1 MEPTET
7 MRTIV
12 DQYEDYNY
20 KVSLS
25 LTSYMLCI
33 DQEFLGNMIGI
44 FFFYQFLYLNINDC
58 CHSINN
64 RTRVHR

>member
-25 LTSYMLCI
+25 LTSHMLCI
-33 DQEFLGNMIGI
+33 DQEFFGNMIGI
-44 FFFYQFLYLNINDC
+44 FFFIN
-58 CHSINN
+58 SYI
-64 RTRVHR
+64 

>member
-33 DQEFLGNMIGI
+33 DQEFFGNMIGI
-44 FFFYQFLYLNINDC
+44 FFL
-58 CHSINN
+58 SIPISE
-64 RTRVHR
+64 HQ

>member
-25 LTSYMLCI
+25 LTSHMLCI
-33 DQEFLGNMIGI
+33 DQEFFGNMIGI
-44 FFFYQFLYLNINDC
+44 FFFIN
-58 CHSINN
+58 SYIW
-64 RTRVHR
+64 TSMIAVIL